1 MVSKIWGRNGL
12 DGDFEAREASRGAGP
27 LKNLTL
33 LNYTTTITLHLL
45 LN

>member
-27 LKNLTL
+27 LKKPDTFK
-33 LNYTTTITLHLL
+33 LND
-45 LN
+45 NNNVAFAA